1 MYSIRLNVKTV
12 DALKRKAAV
21 AGIPYQTYMNVV
33 YCGFGL
39 KMGQKNTS
47 KHKPVTIGDADQK

>member
-1 MYSIRLNVKTV
+1 MYSIRLNVKNV

-33 YCGFGL
+33 L
-39 KMGQKNTS
+39 DIAAS
-47 KHKPVTIGDADQK
+47 A